1 MRFRDYVR
9 LGRISLKNRKKST
22 RNTVCG
28 ISFGLTLLVAVLFF
42 TLAFSVDLMN
52 AINDA
57 RNVSCFAIPVT
68 NELDAQDGYAGLDED
83 EDFTGS
89 YRGILFGDTER
100 EALYGMLGGAV
111 EEIVSQE
118 YLGVFASNDEYT
130 LNGERFLTEWR
141 EGRTVYNK
149 GTYIKVLRGDNQNC
163 IPAGIHSDLARLGS
177 SLLAA
182 GQGFS
187 QNSKGEIMISETL
200 ARLNGKTPEEAIG
213 GLLSLNDE
221 VGNISGNILQC
232 LDNDNNPD
240 NAYIEPEP
248 YENIK
253 KPATLFEN
261 YRIVGVISDAYY
273 QLNDLLEEDAHVWI
287 SGDSYYGEAEPT
299 LPKYRP
305 VLRFHTGED
314 GRVMRVVTYTDGF
327 DAMQQAALQDGM
339 FFAAQPRVG
348 FGYAYGVYTDELV
361 YNSVVYF
368 VQCKD
373 FDSSQQISSLCLR
386 GFKRLG
392 FNFDQHETIKN
403 FTCSLYRDFLSLYQ
417 VGNYVMLVL
426 YAFGGVVFFATLL
439 NLYNSVQYSVQVRR
453 RYLGMMRALGAKSMV
468 LPRLYFVEILLIF
481 ARSLPFAAV
490 FGGGLSLA
498 IKIVIDRA
506 FANSVPVLNVAIR
519 LRFGFFF
526 AAFAIAL
533 AVLVLA
539 ALLISRVSVR
549 RAARRPII
557 DVMSAES

>member
-57 RNVSCFAIPVT
+57 RNVSCFAVET
-68 NELDAQDGYAGLDED
+68 VNENDPQDGYEHDPND
-83 EDFTGS
+83 NRTG
-89 YRGILFGDTER
+89 YGGALLGHAER
-100 EALYGMLGGAV
+100 EALYDMVGGAV

-118 YLGVFASNDEYT
+118 YVGVFASDYT
-130 LNGERFLTEWR
+130 LNGESFLTEWR
-141 EGRTVYNK
+141 EGRTVYDK
-149 GTYIKVLRGDNQNC
+149 GTYIKVLREDNQNC

-213 GLLSLNDE
+213 GSLSLCVK
-221 VGNISGNILQC
+221 VGSVGGC
-232 LDNDNNPD
+232 DWDNDNDPD
-240 NAYIEPEP
+240 NEFIEPTDIVEP
-248 YENIK
+248 REYI
-253 KPATLFEN
+253 LFKDFKV
-261 YRIVGVISDAYY
+261 VGVISDEYY
-273 QLNDLLEEDAHVWI
+273 ALNDLLEKDAHIWI
-287 SGDSYYGEAEPT
+287 TGASYYGEEEP
-299 LPKYRP
+299 LVPKYQP
-305 VLRFHTGED
+305 VIRIHTSKNGWLT
-314 GRVMRVVTYTDGF
+314 RVATYPEGVER
-327 DAMQQAALQDGM
+327 MQEAALEDGM
-339 FFAAQPRVG
+339 FFVAYPAVAFSSG
-348 FGYAYGVYTDELV
+348 GYGLAPEGKLNR
-361 YNSVVYF
+361 NSVVHF
-368 VQCKD
+368 VQCRD
-373 FDSSQQISSLCLR
+373 FASAEEVTLFLHGSYKQ
-386 GFKRLG
+386 LG
-392 FNFDQHETIKN
+392 WMEDYVLVSYRFA
-403 FTCSLYRDFLSLYQ
+403 CSLFPSFLALYQ